1 MTELSRDRQRESG
14 EMLNAMLGLESME
27 NEIIGRNFMIN
38 EEKRFSFGNEIRL

>member
-1 MTELSRDRQRESG
+1 MTELSRDRQREGG

-38 EEKRFSFGNEIRL
+38 EETGFLLEMK